1 MKQEKS
7 KDKLTVIDFFCGAGG
22 FSEGFRQK
30 GFHIL
35 KGYDHWSPAIDT
47 YNYNFGTKSS
57 LTNIL
62 DFTDINEIELLPNT
76 DVIIGSPP
84 CVSFSS
90 SNKSGKADKSLG
102 LDLTNC
108 FLRVVAVK
116 KHQKNSVLKA
126 WYMENVVN
134 SKKYISKVYTFND
147 LNLNHWAKENGLNP
161 KDEALNLEDNTTIIN
176 AADYGSYQAR
186 KRAIS
191 GEIIA
196 AQKLIIPNPTHSK
209 DEKLGLPNWNTLGKL
224 LTRFPSPI
232 LKASNEV
239 ISDPVYPTIKL
250 KQSEITDQ
258 FYDSGLYKSEWRQSK
273 ELKTNHYCMGKM
285 SFPENTD
292 KPSRT
297 ITATKSGTS
306 RESLIYKSEYKRE
319 GNGEYRTPTIRE
331 ASSIMGFPF
340 TYQFLGSINS
350 KWRLVGNAVCPS
362 VSRAL
367 AHQVLLQ
374 LNFKPNK
381 SLSIQQTVNLEDVL
395 NLNDYKEK
403 TFDKQP
409 VRTKGSRFRRQP
421 LKSGNITVTLS
432 NYDIENNSKSLL
444 KWRTS
449 IQYGTGFNF
458 KNQNVENNIYRNIED
473 IVSKQKGGPNFIK
486 TLNNGFSDEVGS
498 AKELQAMYEQQL
510 SQENLIE
517 PTLIVEKIGELI
529 ENIKFQQKYLIQKE
543 KTIFK
548 YKIKI
553 PMEQVFA
560 LYGIN
565 KIASIANE
573 KNRYEKGNSN
583 SKN

>member
-1 MKQEKS
+1 MKRETS
-7 KDKLTVIDFFCGAGG
+7 KNKLTVIDFFCGAGG

-35 KGYDHWSPAIDT
+35 NGYDHWRPAIET
-47 YNYNFGTKSS
+47 YNHNFGTTSS

-62 DFTDINEIELLPNT
+62 DFTEIKEIEILPNT

-84 CVSFSS
+84 CVSFSN

-191 GEIIA
+191 GEIIS

-209 DEKLGLPNWNTLGKL
+209 DEKHGLPKWNTLGKL

-232 LKASNEV
+232 LKASNE
-239 ISDPVYPTIKL
+239 IINDTIYPTIKL
-250 KQSEITDQ
+250 KQSEITDH
-258 FYDSGLYKSEWRQSK
+258 FYDSGLYNSEWRQSID
-273 ELKTNHYCMGKM
+273 LKRNHYCMGKM
-285 SFPENTD
+285 SFPENID

-297 ITATKSGTS
+297 ITATKSGTV
-306 RESLIYKSEYKRE
+306 RESLVYKSEYNRK

-331 ASSIMGFPF
+331 ISSIMGFPF

-367 AHQVLLQ
+367 AHEVLLQ

-381 SLSIQQTVNLEDVL
+381 QLNLQKAVNLENVL

-409 VRTKGSRFRRQP
+409 VRIKGSRFRRQP
-421 LKSGNITVTLS
+421 IKVGNITVTLS
-432 NYDIENNSKSLL
+432 NYDIENKSKSLP
-444 KWRTS
+444 KWQTS
-449 IQYGTGFNF
+449 IQYGTGVNF
-458 KNQNVENNIYRNIED
+458 KNQRVEDNLYKTIED
-473 IVSKQKGGPNFIK
+473 LLSDQKEGRDFMK
-486 TLNNGFSDEVGS
+486 TINNGFSDKVGS
-498 AKELQAMYEQQL
+498 AKELQEMYEQQF
-510 SQENLIE
+510 SQGDLLE
-517 PTLIVEKIGELI
+517 PTLLVEKIGELI
-529 ENIKFQQKYLIQKE
+529 ENIKFQQEDLIQKGMIIFE
-543 KTIFK
+543 YKT
-548 YKIKI
+548 KI
-553 PMEQVFA
+553 PMKQVFA

-565 KIASIANE
+565 KIASIANN
-573 KNRYEKGNSN
+573 KNLSTDY
-583 SKN
+583 SK